1 MAYFM
6 LFCTVLFFLPL
17 ALLSTLSVSEPNHGG
32 FSIDLIHRDSLFSSL
47 QNSTAGYSDLISR
60 ALQRSKRRANY
71 LAAATPT
78 TDLIASGGEFL
89 MKLSIGTLP
98 FEVTGIL
105 DTSSVLSWMQCA
117 PCQHCFT
124 QKQPLFTPKKSLTY
138 KAVAGNSKLCKS
150 LGGKPSTSGENSCR
164 YSLSYPDR
172 YQSRG
177 VIFTDTVAMKT
188 TSGTPTSLPN
198 LAFGCGFDNSANFKE
213 ASGVIGMGI
222 GPSSLITQMDSM
234 IGGKFSYCLVYNA
247 YTNPKSSKMHFGS
260 RAAVTGASVVSTALQ
275 IFKNSY
281 ALSLKGI
288 SVGTTRLVATT
299 LLNSSSSYSSKIFSF
314 FNHRIIVD
322 SGTTLTHLPKN
333 LYTSLETEMK
343 KQMNLNPV
351 ADPERRLRLCYQMD
365 DARIRGPII
374 TLHFVGAN
382 VKLYPINNFVK
393 VSKNVYCLG
402 FVGDK
407 GVAILGNLAQVNF
420 LVGFDLKRKVV
431 SFKRTD
437 CSNQ

>member
-1 MAYFM
+1 MSFG
-6 LFCTVLFFLPL
+6 TVLSFLPL
-17 ALLSTLSVSEPNHGG
+17 ALLSTLSVAESNHEG
-32 FSIDLIHRDSLFSSL
+32 FSIDLIHRDSLFSSV
-47 QNSTAGYSDLISR
+47 QNSTAGYRNIINR

-71 LAAATPT
+71 LAAASPT
-78 TDLIASGGEFL
+78 TDIIATGGEFL
-89 MKLSIGTLP
+89 MRLSIGTPP
-98 FEVTGIL
+98 FEVIGIL

-117 PCQHCFT
+117 PCQHCFI
-124 QKQPLFTPKKSLTY
+124 QKQPLFTPKKSSTY
-138 KAVAGNSKLCKS
+138 KEVVGNSKLCKS

-164 YSLSYPDR
+164 YSSSYLER
-172 YQSRG
+172 YQTRG
-177 VIFTDTVAMKT
+177 VIFTDTVTMKT

-198 LAFGCGFDNSANFKE
+198 LAFGCGFDNTAKFKE
-213 ASGVIGMGI
+213 ASGVIGMGV
-222 GPSSLITQMDSM
+222 GPGSLITQMDSV

-247 YTNPKSSKMHFGS
+247 YNNPKSSKMHFGG
-260 RAAVTGASVVSTALQ
+260 RAAVTGASVVSTPLQ

-288 SVGTTRLVATT
+288 SVGTTRLAEST
-299 LLNSSSSYSSKIFSF
+299 LFNSSSSYSSKIFGF

-333 LYTSLETEMK
+333 LYTSLEAEMK
-343 KQMNLNPV
+343 KQMSLTPV
-351 ADPERRLRLCYQMD
+351 ADPERLQRLCYQMD

-382 VKLYPINNFVK
+382 VKLYPINNFLK
-393 VSKNVYCLG
+393 VSKNVHCLG
-402 FVGDK
+402 FVSDK

-437 CSNQ
+437 CSSYYQ